1 MRWDRGRAVRDRN
14 ENAAGWL
21 WISPWILGFAAFML
35 LPVGMSLYYSFTEYP
50 MLEAPVWVG
59 LENYLRML
67 TDGKFWGAVWNTAWY
82 ALASIPLCTAL
93 ALGIAAMLAKRTRF
107 VGFFQAAIF
116 LPTLAPMIATAMVWM
131 WLYNGEYGLIN
142 QTLGKIGIAGPQWL
156 FDRFWAAAGL
166 VFIAMWGVGQQV
178 LVYVAAL
185 KDVPEQY
192 YEAADLDGMGP
203 ARKFWHVTLPMIS
216 PVILFNVITLTIG
229 TLQVFALP
237 LALFQKN
244 KGGPGGVANFYTSYL
259 YDKAF
264 IDGEMGYASALAWV
278 QLLAVLALTGL
289 MFLVSRKSVYYR
301 GA

>member
-1 MRWDRGRAVRDRN
+1 MPDRR
-14 ENAAGWL
+14 ENLTGLL

-35 LPVGMSLYYSFTEYP
+35 LPAGMSLYYSFTEYP

-59 LENYLRML
+59 LENYARML
-67 TDGKFWGAVWNTAWY
+67 TDEKFWAAVWNTAWY
-82 ALASIPLCTAL
+82 AILAIPLSTAL
-93 ALGIAAMLAKRTRF
+93 ALALAAMLAKRTRF

-116 LPTLAPMIATAMVWM
+116 LPTLVPMIAAAMIWM
-131 WLYNGEYGLIN
+131 WLFNAEYGLVN
-142 QTLGKIGIAGPQWL
+142 RMLNAVGLPTPSWL
-156 FDRFWAAAGL
+156 FEKVPAAAAL
-166 VFIAMWGVGQQV
+166 ILIALWGVGQQV
-178 LVYVAAL
+178 LIYVAAL

-203 ARKFWHVTLPMIS
+203 LRKFRHVTLPMIS

-229 TLQVFALP
+229 TLQIFALP

-244 KGGPGGVANFYTSYL
+244 VGGPGGVANFYTSHL
-259 YDKAF
+259 YNKAF

-278 QLLAVLALTGL
+278 QLLIVLALTGL
-289 MFLVSRKSVYYR
+289 MFLVSRRTVHYR